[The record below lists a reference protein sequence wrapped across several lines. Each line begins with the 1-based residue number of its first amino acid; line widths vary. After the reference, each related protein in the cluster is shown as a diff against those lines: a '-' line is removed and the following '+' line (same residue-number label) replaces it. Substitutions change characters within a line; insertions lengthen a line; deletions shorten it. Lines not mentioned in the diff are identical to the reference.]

1 MIYNKAFLKGNF
13 DVFKSLVTEQVPD
26 KLSEIKTALVPSIDN
41 VLESMLKGNRSIE
54 KTEINVDFL
63 SKNNS
68 LEGLKL
74 HLLYT
79 VADFQVADAPQT
91 AIDADKETI
100 KAGISQEDIEIEKLE
115 IDVNEG
121 LLTIDIIIPFV
132 IEK

>member
-13 DVFKSLVTEQVPD
+13 DVFKNLVTEQVPA
-26 KLSEIKTALVPSIDN
+26 KLSEIKTDIVPAIDN
-41 VLESMLKGNRSIE
+41 VLEDMLKGNRSIE

-68 LEGLKL
+68 LEGIKL

-100 KAGISQEDIEIEKLE
+100 RSAISQDNIEIENLD
-115 IDVNEG
+115 IDVTEG
-121 LLTIDIIIPFV
+121 LLTLDIIIPFTV
-132 IEK
+132 EK